1 VLACGRPR
9 SEGVRASRVFLKS
22 LTLRGFKSF
31 AEKTTLDFEPGVT
44 VIVGPNGS
52 GKSNVVD
59 AIAWVLGEQGPKSLR
74 GGKMEDV
81 IFAGT
86 GSRAALG
93 RAEVALSIDNSAGLL
108 PIDYSEV
115 TVTRLLYRSGES
127 EYALNGTPC
136 RLLDIQE
143 LLSDTGVG
151 RELHTVLGQN
161 RLEDVLQGRPED
173 RRAAIEE
180 AAGVYKHRRRKE
192 KALRKLAGLEQH
204 LVRLSDLVGELRRQL
219 KPLQQQAETAARAAE
234 VAAELREVRLTLRAR
249 ELAGVRERSASL
261 DAEEAA
267 FAARLAEL
275 EQRHDAEEATERRVQ
290 SELAELEP
298 QAGRAGEA
306 VHRLATVRER
316 LKGTVAL
323 AEARARHLAE
333 ALAEEPE
340 GRSVAD
346 LEREAA
352 EVADELAAVE
362 RELAATTAATAD
374 AAAGR
379 DRARDALA
387 AFDQAAAR
395 AERARAAVHQREVRL
410 ASEVAGLE
418 RTIEQMQAEAGRLRE
433 QAGGVERRRAETAAQ
448 LERLGADRAEIQ
460 GQQAAREAE
469 RRQAD
474 EQRAQRAAEA
484 RRLATEERRVEAE
497 RAAARARREAFEA
510 TARAAGGDALAFLEG
525 AGRDGV
531 LGPLAPALSVDPGY
545 EAAVAAA
552 LGPDADAIV
561 VAGPTVATTSARLL
575 HDAGSGRAIL
585 LHPSDA
591 NPDHA
596 PTDQDAANARSDAQV
611 APGVGPQAVPAGNA
625 LADAGGNAPA
635 DAGGDAPSDA
645 REDDPVA
652 PAEARGD
659 APAVPGVGP
668 RTGRVAEGREMGAA
682 LSTGGPVPTAP
693 VTTEVGPMAGNGV
706 PLLLERVATSGFAG
720 EVARGLLAG
729 VLVAEDLERAGE
741 LLERHPG
748 ARVVTLAG
756 ELVAAGRVEGGVVP
770 EASGL
775 AARRAAEQA
784 ATEEAAADATLE
796 RVGAELRAVQQDLEG
811 QERRAADTARALRD
825 AQAAVRRLDD
835 RATLAGK
842 ELRGL
847 EGEAADAAERLHELD
862 AGRERAAA
870 RLATAQAE
878 LAAIKG
884 PTPRPAA
891 DPTAAEDGPAGGLDP
906 SAFKGYGPA
915 GQGVLPG
922 TGAERDAELLAGGR
936 GPLADALDRAEQAAT
951 AARVAGAAVGER
963 RRLLDRRLAELRA
976 QAAAEVEA
984 ADRRARAR
992 AARLDG
998 ARRAGLAATAGAS
1011 ALARLERSLA
1021 TAGAERDRLAEALQA
1036 ARAGLAAAAAGRRQ
1050 AAAALDEHHAV
1061 TRASDEARVE
1071 ARLRAEELGKRIVEE
1086 FAIDPDEAMAEYLPG
1101 EARLA
1106 ELPDT
1111 DPRRQPSNEL
1121 RRAAAALDRRLTLLG
1136 RVNPLALEE
1145 FRALEERYGFLSGQL
1160 QDLKESRR
1168 DLLKVVRAVD
1178 ERVREVFGTAFE
1190 DVAREFQRTFGL
1202 LFPGGEGRLVL
1213 TEPDDLL
1220 ESGIEVEARPPGKR
1234 VRRLSLLSGGERSL
1248 VALAFYFAIFRAR
1261 PSPFYVLDEVEAAL
1275 DDVNLHRFL
1284 DLLDDA
1290 REHAQLLVV
1299 SHQRRTMEAA
1309 DALYGVSM
1317 QTEGVSKVVSRR
1329 LRSGTLDQDAAVA
1342 ATR

>member
-1 VLACGRPR
+1 
-9 SEGVRASRVFLKS
+9 VRASRVFLKS

-31 AEKTTLDFEPGVT
+31 AEKTTLDFEPGIT

-74 GGKMEDV
+74 GGKMQDV

-86 GSRAALG
+86 GSRGALG
-93 RAEVALSIDNSAGLL
+93 RAEVALTIDNSAGLL
-108 PIDYSEV
+108 PIEFTEV

-127 EYALNGTPC
+127 EYAINGTPC

-192 KALRKLAGLEQH
+192 KALRKLAGMEQH

-249 ELAGVRERSASL
+249 ELAGLRERSASL

-267 FAARLAEL
+267 FATRLAEL
-275 EQRHDAEEATERRVQ
+275 EQRHDAEEARERALQ
-290 SELAELEP
+290 AELAELEP
-298 QAGRAGEA
+298 QAARATDA

-316 LKGTVAL
+316 LRGTVAL

-333 ALAEEPE
+333 SLAEETD

-352 EVADELAAVE
+352 EVAEELARVE
-362 RELAATTAATAD
+362 ADLAATTATAD
-374 AAAGR
+374 EAAAHR
-379 DRARDALA
+379 NRARAALA
-387 AFDQAAAR
+387 AYDQAAAR
-395 AERARAAVHQREVRL
+395 AERDRAAAHKREVRL

-418 RTIEQMQAEAGRLRE
+418 RTIEQMEAEAGRLRGQTAALE
-433 QAGGVERRRAETAAQ
+433 ARRTETATQVDRFKA
-448 LERLGADRAEIQ
+448 ERADLAA
-460 GQQAAREAE
+460 QQAARD
-469 RRQAD
+469 AD
-474 EQRAQRAAEA
+474 RRAADQYRDQLAAAA
-484 RRLATEERRVEAE
+484 RRLAATERQVEAQ

-531 LGPLAPALSVDPGY
+531 LGPLAPALSVAPGY

-552 LGPDADAIV
+552 LGPDADALV
-561 VAGPTVATTSARLL
+561 VAGPTVATSGARLL
-575 HDAGSGRAIL
+575 RDASSGRAIL
-585 LHPSDA
+585 LHP
-591 NPDHA
+591 
-596 PTDQDAANARSDAQV
+596 
-611 APGVGPQAVPAGNA
+611 
-625 LADAGGNAPA
+625 
-635 DAGGDAPSDA
+635 
-645 REDDPVA
+645 
-652 PAEARGD
+652 
-659 APAVPGVGP
+659 
-668 RTGRVAEGREMGAA
+668 TGRVAADREGGRR
-682 LSTGGPVPTAP
+682 LSTGVP
-693 VTTEVGPMAGNGV
+693 AGDPERNGDPWNKGDPGSNGG
-706 PLLLERVATSGFAG
+706 PLLLDQVSTTGFAG
-720 EVARGLLAG
+720 EVARGLLDG
-729 VLVAEDLERAGE
+729 VLVADDLDRARE
-741 LLERHPG
+741 LLERHP
-748 ARVVTLAG
+748 ARRVVTLAG

-775 AARRAAEQA
+775 AARRAADEA
-784 ATEEAAADATLE
+784 AEAEAAAVAELE
-796 RVGAELRAVQQDLEG
+796 RVGAELRTAQQELEAA
-811 QERRAADTARALRD
+811 ETRAADANRALRD

-835 RATLAGK
+835 RATLVGK
-842 ELRGL
+842 ELRDL
-847 EGEAADAAERLHELD
+847 DREAAAAAERLHELD
-862 AGRERAAA
+862 AGRERTAA
-870 RLATAQAE
+870 RLVAARTDLAT
-878 LAAIKG
+878 G
-884 PTPRPAA
+884 PQ
-891 DPTAAEDGPAGGLDP
+891 
-906 SAFKGYGPA
+906 
-915 GQGVLPG
+915 QGVLAG

-936 GPLADALDRAEQAAT
+936 DPLADALDQAEQAAT

-963 RRLLDRRLAELRA
+963 QRLLDERLTELRT

-984 ADRRARAR
+984 SERRARAR

-998 ARRAGLAATAGAS
+998 ARRAGLAATAGAT
-1011 ALARLERSLA
+1011 ALGRLERSLA
-1021 TAGAERDRLAEALQA
+1021 AAAAERDRLAATLQA
-1036 ARAGLAAAAAGRRQ
+1036 GREGLAAAAASRRE

-1106 ELPDT
+1106 GLAET
-1111 DPRRQPSNEL
+1111 DPRRQPSTEL
-1121 RRAAAALDRRLTLLG
+1121 RRVATALDRRLTLLG

-1145 FRALEERYGFLSGQL
+1145 FKALEERYSFLSGQL

-1178 ERVREVFGTAFE
+1178 ERVREVFGQAFE

-1202 LFPGGEGRLVL
+1202 LFPGGDGRLVL
-1213 TEPDDLL
+1213 TEPDDILT
-1220 ESGIEVEARPPGKR
+1220 SGVEVEARPPGKK

-1317 QTEGVSKVVSRR
+1317 QAEGVSKVVSRR
-1329 LRSGTLDQDAAVA
+1329 LRSGTLDGNVAAA

>member
-1 VLACGRPR
+1 M
-9 SEGVRASRVFLKS
+9 RASRVFLKS

-31 AEKTTLDFEPGVT
+31 AEKTTLDFEPGIT

-86 GSRAALG
+86 GSRGALG
-93 RAEVALSIDNSAGLL
+93 RAEAALTIDNSSGLL
-108 PIDYSEV
+108 PIEYSEV

-127 EYALNGTPC
+127 EYALNGTAC

-192 KALRKLAGLEQH
+192 KALRKLAGMEQH

-219 KPLQQQAETAARAAE
+219 KPLQQQAETAAKAAE

-267 FAARLAEL
+267 FATRLAEL
-275 EQRHDAEEATERRVQ
+275 EQRHDAQEGEEGRVQ
-290 SELAELEP
+290 AELAELEP
-298 QAGRAGEA
+298 LAGRAGEA

-333 ALAEEPE
+333 ALAEEGD

-352 EVADELAAVE
+352 EVAEELAGVEGELAA
-362 RELAATTAATAD
+362 ASAAATA

-379 DRARDALA
+379 DQARAALA

-395 AERARAAVHQREVRL
+395 AERDRATAHRREVRL

-418 RTIEQMQAEAGRLRE
+418 RTIEQMEAEAGRLRE
-433 QAGGVERRRAETAAQ
+433 QAAIVGQRRTETAGQ
-448 LERLGADRAEIQ
+448 LEQLRTERADL
-460 GQQAAREAE
+460 E
-469 RRQAD
+469 RRQVARGFD
-474 EQRAQRAAEA
+474 RQMTEEQRARRAGEA
-484 RRLATEERRVEAE
+484 RRLAAEERRVEAE
-497 RAAARARREAFEA
+497 RAAAGARREAFEA
-510 TARAAGGDALAFLEG
+510 TARAAGGDAMAFLEG

-531 LGPLAPALSVDPGY
+531 LGPLAPALSVEPGY

-561 VAGPTVATTSARLL
+561 VAGPAVAAGGARLL
-575 HDAGSGRAIL
+575 REAGSGRAIL
-585 LHPSDA
+585 LYPESSQHRQATNGDHPA
-591 NPDHA
+591 
-596 PTDQDAANARSDAQV
+596 
-611 APGVGPQAVPAGNA
+611 
-625 LADAGGNAPA
+625 
-635 DAGGDAPSDA
+635 
-645 REDDPVA
+645 
-652 PAEARGD
+652 
-659 APAVPGVGP
+659 
-668 RTGRVAEGREMGAA
+668 
-682 LSTGGPVPTAP
+682 
-693 VTTEVGPMAGNGV
+693 
-706 PLLLERVATSGFAG
+706 LLLDRVLTTGFAG
-720 EVARGLLAG
+720 EVAGALLAG
-729 VLVAEDLERAGE
+729 VLLAADLDEARALLEHHPDRRVVTRAGE
-741 LLERHPG
+741 LL
-748 ARVVTLAG
+748 AG
-756 ELVAAGRVEGGVVP
+756 GRVEGGVVP

-775 AARRAAEQA
+775 AARRAADEA
-784 ATEEAAADATLE
+784 AEAEAAAASALE
-796 RVGAELRAVQQDLEG
+796 RLGAELRATQHDLDVHE
-811 QERRAADTARALRD
+811 QRAADAARALRD

-835 RATLAGK
+835 RSTLVGK
-842 ELRGL
+842 ELRAL
-847 EGEAADAAERLHELD
+847 EQEAAAAAERLHELV

-870 RLATAQAE
+870 RLTDAEAE
-878 LAAIKG
+878 LAAV
-884 PTPRPAA
+884 PAFQQG
-891 DPTAAEDGPAGGLDP
+891 DGPAGRG
-906 SAFKGYGPA
+906 GGTGPA
-915 GQGVLPG
+915 APVPAFQQGVLEG
-922 TGAERDAELLAGGR
+922 TGAERDAELLRTGR
-936 GPLADALDRAEQAAT
+936 PPLADALDQAEQAAS
-951 AARVAGAAVGER
+951 AARAAGAAVGER
-963 RRLLDRRLAELRA
+963 HRLLDRRLTGLRA
-976 QAAAEVEA
+976 KAATEVEA
-984 ADRRARAR
+984 GRRRARAR

-1011 ALARLERSLA
+1011 ALARLERSLVAA
-1021 TAGAERDRLAEALQA
+1021 TAERDRLTVALVA
-1036 ARAGLAAAAAGRRQ
+1036 ARAGLTAAAASRRE

-1061 TRASDEARVE
+1061 TRASDTARVE

-1086 FAIDPDEAMAEYLPG
+1086 FAIDPDEALVEYLPG
-1101 EARLA
+1101 QARLA
-1106 ELPDT
+1106 ELPEA
-1111 DPRRQPSNEL
+1111 DPRRQPSDEL
-1121 RRAAAALDRRLTLLG
+1121 RRVATALDRRLALLG

-1145 FRALEERYGFLSGQL
+1145 FKALEERYAFLSGQL

-1178 ERVREVFGTAFE
+1178 QRVREVFGQAFE
-1190 DVAREFQRTFGL
+1190 DVAGEFQRTFGL

-1220 ESGIEVEARPPGKR
+1220 ASGVEVEARPPGKK

-1275 DDVNLHRFL
+1275 DDVNLQRFL

-1317 QTEGVSKVVSRR
+1317 QAEGVSKVVSRR
-1329 LRSGTLDQDAAVA
+1329 LRSGTLDGNAVA

>member
-1 VLACGRPR
+1 M
-9 SEGVRASRVFLKS
+9 RASRVFLKS

-31 AEKTTLDFEPGVT
+31 AEKTTLDFEPGIT

-59 AIAWVLGEQGPKSLR
+59 AVAWVLGEQGPKSLR

-86 GSRAALG
+86 GSRGALG
-93 RAEVALSIDNSAGLL
+93 RAEVALTIDNSAGLL
-108 PIDYSEV
+108 PIEYTEV

-127 EYALNGTPC
+127 EYAINGTTC

-161 RLEDVLQGRPED
+161 RLEDVLSGRPED
-173 RRAAIEE
+173 RRAAVEE

-192 KALRKLAGLEQH
+192 KALRKLAGMEQH

-275 EQRHDAEEATERRVQ
+275 EQRHDAEEQTERRFQ
-290 SELAELEP
+290 AELAELEP
-298 QAGRAGEA
+298 QAGRATEA
-306 VHRLATVRER
+306 VHRLDRVRER
-316 LKGTVAL
+316 LRGTVAL

-333 ALAEEPE
+333 ALGEEPD

-346 LEREAA
+346 LEREAG
-352 EVADELAAVE
+352 EVAAELGRVE
-362 RELAATTAATAD
+362 AELAATTATATG
-374 AAAGR
+374 AAAAR
-379 DRARDALA
+379 DRARAALA

-395 AERARAAVHQREVRL
+395 AERDRAAAHKREVRL

-418 RTIEQMQAEAGRLRE
+418 RTIEQMEAESGRLRD
-433 QAGGVERRRAETAAQ
+433 QAGAIERRRGETAA
-448 LERLGADRAEIQ
+448 RLDQFRAERAELE
-460 GQQAAREAE
+460 GQQAARDAD
-469 RRQAD
+469 RRSAD
-474 EQRAQRAAEA
+474 GQRDQRAAAA
-484 RRLATEERRVEAE
+484 RRLVASERRVEAE

-531 LGPLAPALSVDPGY
+531 LGPLAPALSVTAGY

-561 VAGPTVATTSARLL
+561 VAGPAVATGGARLL
-575 HDAGSGRAIL
+575 RDASSGRAIL
-585 LHPSDA
+585 LHPPGD
-591 NPDHA
+591 P
-596 PTDQDAANARSDAQV
+596 RSD
-611 APGVGPQAVPAGNA
+611 P
-625 LADAGGNAPA
+625 
-635 DAGGDAPSDA
+635 
-645 REDDPVA
+645 
-652 PAEARGD
+652 RGD
-659 APAVPGVGP
+659 PG
-668 RTGRVAEGREMGAA
+668 
-682 LSTGGPVPTAP
+682 SNGG
-693 VTTEVGPMAGNGV
+693 
-706 PLLLERVATSGFAG
+706 PLLLDRVATAGFAG
-720 EVARGLLAG
+720 EVARALLDG
-729 VLVAEDLERAGE
+729 VLVADDLDQARE
-741 LLERHPG
+741 LLDRHPER
-748 ARVVTLAG
+748 RVVTLAG
-756 ELVAAGRVEGGVVP
+756 ELLAAGRVEGGVVP

-775 AARRAAEQA
+775 AARRAADEA
-784 ATEEAAADATLE
+784 AEAEAAAGATLE
-796 RVGAELRAVQQDLEG
+796 RLGAELRAAQHDLEDH
-811 QERRAADTARALRD
+811 ERRAGDATRALRD

-847 EGEAADAAERLHELD
+847 EQEVATAAERLHELD
-862 AGRERAAA
+862 SGRERAAA
-870 RLATAQAE
+870 RLTTAQAE
-878 LAAIKG
+878 LAASKDDAG
-884 PTPRPAA
+884 QRPAA
-891 DPTAAEDGPAGGLDP
+891 GPPITGDHPGGPPDPPAGPGVP
-906 SAFKGYGPA
+906 R
-915 GQGVLPG
+915 QGVLAG

-936 GPLADALDRAEQAAT
+936 PPLADALDQAEQAAT
-951 AARVAGAAVGER
+951 SARVAGAAVGER
-963 RRLLDRRLAELRA
+963 RRLLDQRLSELRA

-984 ADRRARAR
+984 SQRRARAR

-1021 TAGAERDRLAEALQA
+1021 AATTERDRLVATLQEA
-1036 ARAGLAAAAAGRRQ
+1036 REGLAAAAASRRQ
-1050 AAAALDEHHAV
+1050 ASAALDEQHAV

-1106 ELPDT
+1106 ELPET
-1111 DPRRQPSNEL
+1111 DPRRQPSTEL
-1121 RRAAAALDRRLTLLG
+1121 RRVGTALDRRLTLLG

-1145 FRALEERYGFLSGQL
+1145 FKALEERYSFLSGQL

-1178 ERVREVFGTAFE
+1178 ERVREVFGQAFE

-1202 LFPGGEGRLVL
+1202 LFPGGDGRLVL

-1220 ESGIEVEARPPGKR
+1220 ASGVEIEARPPGKK

-1290 REHAQLLVV
+1290 REHAQLVVV

-1317 QTEGVSKVVSRR
+1317 QAEGVSKVVSRR
-1329 LRSGTLDQDAAVA
+1329 LRSGKLDENATAVA
-1342 ATR
+1342 SR

>member
-1 VLACGRPR
+1 M
-9 SEGVRASRVFLKS
+9 FLKS

-31 AEKTTLDFEPGVT
+31 AEKTTLDFEPGIT

-74 GGKMEDV
+74 GGKMQDV

-86 GSRAALG
+86 GSRGALG
-93 RAEVALSIDNSAGLL
+93 RAEVALTIDNSAGLL
-108 PIDYSEV
+108 PIEYTEV

-127 EYALNGTPC
+127 EYAINGTPC

-192 KALRKLAGLEQH
+192 KALRKLAGMEQH

-249 ELAGVRERSASL
+249 ELATLRQRSASL

-267 FAARLAEL
+267 FATRLAEL
-275 EQRHDAEEATERRVQ
+275 EQRHDAEEARERALQ
-290 SELAELEP
+290 AELAELEP
-298 QAGRAGEA
+298 LAGRAGEA
-306 VHRLATVRER
+306 VYRLATVRER
-316 LKGTVAL
+316 LRGTVAL

-333 ALAEEPE
+333 ALAEESD

-352 EVADELAAVE
+352 EVAEELGRVE
-362 RELAATTAATAD
+362 DELAATTVTAD
-374 AAAGR
+374 EAAAHR
-379 DRARDALA
+379 NRARAALA
-387 AFDQAAAR
+387 AFDQATAR
-395 AERARAAVHQREVRL
+395 ADRDRAAAHKREVRL
-410 ASEVAGLE
+410 ASEVTGLE
-418 RTIEQMQAEAGRLRE
+418 RTIEQMEAETGRLRD
-433 QAGGVERRRAETAAQ
+433 QAAALETRRRGQRTQVDQFQAE
-448 LERLGADRAEIQ
+448 RAELAAR
-460 GQQAAREAE
+460 QAARDTDRRAADQQRDQLATAARHLVATE
-469 RRQAD
+469 RRA
-474 EQRAQRAAEA
+474 
-484 RRLATEERRVEAE
+484 EAE

-510 TARAAGGDALAFLEG
+510 TARAAGGDALAFLDG

-531 LGPLAPALSVDPGY
+531 LGPLAPALSVAPGY

-575 HDAGSGRAIL
+575 RDAGSGRAIL
-585 LHPSDA
+585 LHPQGPDPRWDA
-591 NPDHA
+591 PPAPDTA
-596 PTDQDAANARSDAQV
+596 VRPEARSGL
-611 APGVGPQAVPAGNA
+611 PPVPAA
-625 LADAGGNAPA
+625 
-635 DAGGDAPSDA
+635 
-645 REDDPVA
+645 
-652 PAEARGD
+652 
-659 APAVPGVGP
+659 GP
-668 RTGRVAEGREMGAA
+668 RTGRVTEPGTGEAA
-682 LSTGGPVPTAP
+682 VSTG
-693 VTTEVGPMAGNGV
+693 ERE
-706 PLLLERVATSGFAG
+706 PLLLDRVATNGFAG
-720 EVARGLLAG
+720 DVAKALLAG
-729 VLVAEDLERAGE
+729 VLVADDLDQARE
-741 LLERHPG
+741 LLERHPDR
-748 ARVVTLAG
+748 RVVTLAG
-756 ELVAAGRVEGGVVP
+756 ELLAAGRVEGGVVP

-775 AARRAAEQA
+775 AARRAADEA
-784 ATEEAAADATLE
+784 AEAEAAAVATLE
-796 RVGAELRAVQQDLEG
+796 RVGAELRDAQRELEAAEG
-811 QERRAADTARALRD
+811 RAAEANRALRD

-835 RATLAGK
+835 RATMVGK
-842 ELRGL
+842 ELRAL
-847 EGEAADAAERLHELD
+847 DQEAATAAERLHELD
-862 AGRERAAA
+862 TGRERTVA
-870 RLATAQAE
+870 RLATARTD
-878 LAAIKG
+878 LA
-884 PTPRPAA
+884 
-891 DPTAAEDGPAGGLDP
+891 TAPQ
-906 SAFKGYGPA
+906 
-915 GQGVLPG
+915 QGVLAG

-936 GPLADALDRAEQAAT
+936 EPLADALDRAEQAAT

-963 RRLLDRRLAELRA
+963 RRLLDERLTELRT
-976 QAAAEVEA
+976 QAAAEAEA
-984 ADRRARAR
+984 SERRTRAR

-1021 TAGAERDRLAEALQA
+1021 AATAERDRLAATLQA
-1036 ARAGLAAAAAGRRQ
+1036 GRDGLAGAAASRRE
-1050 AAAALDEHHAV
+1050 AAAALDQHHAV

-1106 ELPDT
+1106 GLAET
-1111 DPRRQPSNEL
+1111 DPRRQPSTEL
-1121 RRAAAALDRRLTLLG
+1121 RRVATALDRRLTLLG

-1145 FRALEERYGFLSGQL
+1145 FKALEERYSFLSGQL

-1178 ERVREVFGTAFE
+1178 ERVREVFGQAFE

-1202 LFPGGEGRLVL
+1202 LFPGGDGRLVL
-1213 TEPDDLL
+1213 TEPDDILT
-1220 ESGIEVEARPPGKR
+1220 SGVEIEARPPGKK

-1317 QTEGVSKVVSRR
+1317 QAEGVSKVVSRR
-1329 LRSGTLDQDAAVA
+1329 LRSGTVDENVNVVAA

>member
-1 VLACGRPR
+1 MPVLASPR
-9 SEGVRASRVFLKS
+9 LMFLKS

-31 AEKTTLDFEPGVT
+31 AEKTTLDFEPGIT

-74 GGKMEDV
+74 GGKMQDV

-86 GSRAALG
+86 GSRGALG
-93 RAEVALSIDNSAGLL
+93 RAEVALTIDNSAGLL
-108 PIDYSEV
+108 PIEYTEV

-127 EYALNGTPC
+127 EYAINGTPC

-192 KALRKLAGLEQH
+192 KALRKLAGMEQH

-249 ELAGVRERSASL
+249 ELATLRERSASL

-275 EQRHDAEEATERRVQ
+275 EQRHDAEEARERDLQ
-290 SELAELEP
+290 AELAELEP
-298 QAGRAGEA
+298 LAGQAGEA
-306 VHRLATVRER
+306 VYRLATVRER
-316 LKGTVAL
+316 LRGTVAL
-323 AEARARHLAE
+323 ADARARHLAE
-333 ALAEEPE
+333 ALAEETD

-352 EVADELAAVE
+352 EVAEELARVE
-362 RELAATTAATAD
+362 AELAATTSTAD
-374 AAAGR
+374 QAAASR
-379 DRARDALA
+379 NQARAALA

-395 AERARAAVHQREVRL
+395 ADRDRAAAHRREVRL
-410 ASEVAGLE
+410 SSEVAGLE
-418 RTIEQMQAEAGRLRE
+418 RTIEQMEAEAGRLRGQTAALE
-433 QAGGVERRRAETAAQ
+433 ARRAGTAAQ
-448 LERLGADRAEIQ
+448 VDRFRAERAELA
-460 GQQAAREAE
+460 GQQAARDAD
-469 RRQAD
+469 RRTAD
-474 EQRAQRAAEA
+474 QQRDQ
-484 RRLATEERRVEAE
+484 LATAARHLVASERRVEAE

-531 LGPLAPALSVDPGY
+531 LGPLAPALSVTPGY

-561 VAGPTVATTSARLL
+561 VAGPTVATAGARLL
-575 HDAGSGRAIL
+575 RDASSGRAIL
-585 LHPSDA
+585 LHPSD
-591 NPDHA
+591 P
-596 PTDQDAANARSDAQV
+596 
-611 APGVGPQAVPAGNA
+611 
-625 LADAGGNAPA
+625 
-635 DAGGDAPSDA
+635 PSS
-645 REDDPVA
+645 
-652 PAEARGD
+652 
-659 APAVPGVGP
+659 P
-668 RTGRVAEGREMGAA
+668 RTG
-682 LSTGGPVPTAP
+682 VPT
-693 VTTEVGPMAGNGV
+693 GPPGSNGI
-706 PLLLERVATSGFAG
+706 PLLLDRVGMAGFAG
-720 EVARGLLAG
+720 EVARGLLDG
-729 VLVAEDLERAGE
+729 VLLADDLEQARE

-748 ARVVTLAG
+748 RRVVTLAG
-756 ELVAAGRVEGGVVP
+756 ELLAAGRVEGGVVP

-775 AARRAAEQA
+775 AARRAADEA
-784 ATEEAAADATLE
+784 AEAEAAAAAELE
-796 RVGAELRAVQQDLEG
+796 RQGAELRAAQRELEAA
-811 QERRAADTARALRD
+811 EARAADAGRALRD

-835 RATLAGK
+835 RATLVGK
-842 ELRGL
+842 ELRDL
-847 EGEAADAAERLHELD
+847 DREAAAAAERLHELD
-862 AGRERAAA
+862 TGRERTAV
-870 RLATAQAE
+870 RLATARTD
-878 LAAIKG
+878 LA
-884 PTPRPAA
+884 
-891 DPTAAEDGPAGGLDP
+891 TAPQ
-906 SAFKGYGPA
+906 
-915 GQGVLPG
+915 QGVLAG

-936 GPLADALDRAEQAAT
+936 EPLAAALDQAEQAAT
-951 AARVAGAAVGER
+951 AAQVAGATVGER
-963 RRLLDRRLAELRA
+963 RRLLDDRLTELRT

-984 ADRRARAR
+984 SERRVRAR

-998 ARRAGLAATAGAS
+998 ARRAGLAATAGAT

-1021 TAGAERDRLAEALQA
+1021 TATAERDRLAATLQA
-1036 ARAGLAAAAAGRRQ
+1036 GRDGLAGAAATRRE

-1106 ELPDT
+1106 GLAET
-1111 DPRRQPSNEL
+1111 DPRRQPSTEL
-1121 RRAAAALDRRLTLLG
+1121 RRVATALDRRLTLLG

-1145 FRALEERYGFLSGQL
+1145 FKALEERYSFLSGQL

-1178 ERVREVFGTAFE
+1178 ERVREVFGQAYE

-1202 LFPGGEGRLVL
+1202 LFPGGDGRLVL
-1213 TEPDDLL
+1213 TEPDDILA
-1220 ESGIEVEARPPGKR
+1220 SGVEVEARPPGKK

-1317 QTEGVSKVVSRR
+1317 QAQGVSKVVSRR
-1329 LRSGTLDQDAAVA
+1329 LRSGTVDENVDVVAA

>member
-1 VLACGRPR
+1 MPVLASPR
-9 SEGVRASRVFLKS
+9 LMFLKS

-31 AEKTTLDFEPGVT
+31 AEKTTLDFEPGIT

-74 GGKMEDV
+74 GGKMQDV

-86 GSRAALG
+86 GSRGALG
-93 RAEVALSIDNSAGLL
+93 RAEVALTIDNSAGLL
-108 PIDYSEV
+108 PIEYTEV

-127 EYALNGTPC
+127 EYAINGTPC

-180 AAGVYKHRRRKE
+180 AAGVYKHRRRKD
-192 KALRKLAGLEQH
+192 KAPRKLSGMEQH

-249 ELAGVRERSASL
+249 ELATLRERSASL

-275 EQRHDAEEATERRVQ
+275 EQRHDAEEARERDLQ
-290 SELAELEP
+290 AELAELEP
-298 QAGRAGEA
+298 LAGQAGEA
-306 VHRLATVRER
+306 VYRLATVRER
-316 LKGTVAL
+316 LRGTVAL
-323 AEARARHLAE
+323 ADARARHLAE
-333 ALAEEPE
+333 ALAEETD

-352 EVADELAAVE
+352 EVAEELARVE
-362 RELAATTAATAD
+362 AELAATTSTAD
-374 AAAGR
+374 EAAASR
-379 DRARDALA
+379 NRARAALA
-387 AFDQAAAR
+387 GFDQAAAR
-395 AERARAAVHQREVRL
+395 ADRDRAAAHRREVRL
-410 ASEVAGLE
+410 SSEVAGLE
-418 RTIEQMQAEAGRLRE
+418 RTIEQMEAEAGRLRGQTAALE
-433 QAGGVERRRAETAAQ
+433 ARRAETAAQ
-448 LERLGADRAEIQ
+448 VDRFRAERAELA
-460 GQQAAREAE
+460 GQQAARDAD
-469 RRQAD
+469 RRTAD
-474 EQRAQRAAEA
+474 QQRDQ
-484 RRLATEERRVEAE
+484 LATAARGLVASERRVEAE
-497 RAAARARREAFEA
+497 RAAARARREAFEQSYI
-510 TARAAGGDALAFLEG
+510 AAGGDALAFLEG

-531 LGPLAPALSVDPGY
+531 LGPLAPALSVTPGY

-561 VAGPTVATTSARLL
+561 VAGPTVATAGARLL
-575 HDAGSGRAIL
+575 RDASSGRAIL
-585 LHPSDA
+585 LHPSD
-591 NPDHA
+591 P
-596 PTDQDAANARSDAQV
+596 
-611 APGVGPQAVPAGNA
+611 
-625 LADAGGNAPA
+625 
-635 DAGGDAPSDA
+635 PSS
-645 REDDPVA
+645 
-652 PAEARGD
+652 
-659 APAVPGVGP
+659 P
-668 RTGRVAEGREMGAA
+668 RTG
-682 LSTGGPVPTAP
+682 VPT
-693 VTTEVGPMAGNGV
+693 GPPGSNGI
-706 PLLLERVATSGFAG
+706 PLLLDRVGMAGFAG
-720 EVARGLLAG
+720 EVARGLLNG
-729 VLVAEDLERAGE
+729 VLLADDLEQARE

-748 ARVVTLAG
+748 RRVVTLAG
-756 ELVAAGRVEGGVVP
+756 ELLAAGRVEGGVVP

-775 AARRAAEQA
+775 AARRAADEA
-784 ATEEAAADATLE
+784 AEAEAAAAAELE
-796 RVGAELRAVQQDLEG
+796 RQGAELRAAQRELEAA
-811 QERRAADTARALRD
+811 EARAADAGRALRD

-835 RATLAGK
+835 RATLVGK
-842 ELRGL
+842 ELRDL
-847 EGEAADAAERLHELD
+847 DREAAAAAERLHELD
-862 AGRERAAA
+862 TGRERTAV
-870 RLATAQAE
+870 RLATARTD
-878 LAAIKG
+878 LA
-884 PTPRPAA
+884 
-891 DPTAAEDGPAGGLDP
+891 TAPQ
-906 SAFKGYGPA
+906 
-915 GQGVLPG
+915 QGVLAG

-936 GPLADALDRAEQAAT
+936 EPLAAALDQAEQAAT
-951 AARVAGAAVGER
+951 AAQVAGATVGER
-963 RRLLDRRLAELRA
+963 RRLLDDRLTELRT

-984 ADRRARAR
+984 SERRTRAR

-998 ARRAGLAATAGAS
+998 ARRAGLAATAGAT

-1021 TAGAERDRLAEALQA
+1021 TATAERDRLAATL
-1036 ARAGLAAAAAGRRQ
+1036 RAGRDGLAGAAATRRE

-1106 ELPDT
+1106 GLAET
-1111 DPRRQPSNEL
+1111 DPRRQPSTEL
-1121 RRAAAALDRRLTLLG
+1121 RRVATALDRRLTLLG

-1145 FRALEERYGFLSGQL
+1145 FKALEERYSFLSGQL

-1178 ERVREVFGTAFE
+1178 ERVREVFGQAFE

-1202 LFPGGEGRLVL
+1202 LFPGGDGRLVL
-1213 TEPDDLL
+1213 TEPDDILA
-1220 ESGIEVEARPPGKR
+1220 SGVEVEARPPGKK

-1317 QTEGVSKVVSRR
+1317 QAQGVSKVVSRR
-1329 LRSGTLDQDAAVA
+1329 LRSGTVDENVDVVAA

>member
-1 VLACGRPR
+1 M
-9 SEGVRASRVFLKS
+9 FLKS

-31 AEKTTLDFEPGVT
+31 AEKTTLDFEPGIT

-59 AIAWVLGEQGPKSLR
+59 AVAWVLGEQGPKSLR

-86 GSRAALG
+86 GSRGALG
-93 RAEVALSIDNSAGLL
+93 RAEVALTIDNAAGLL
-108 PIDYSEV
+108 PIEYSEV

-127 EYALNGTPC
+127 EYAINGTTC

-192 KALRKLAGLEQH
+192 KALRKLAGMEQH

-219 KPLQQQAETAARAAE
+219 KPLQQQAETAAKAAE

-275 EQRHDAEEATERRVQ
+275 EQRHDAEEGRERSRQ
-290 SELAELEP
+290 AELAELEP

-306 VHRLATVRER
+306 VHGLVTVRER
-316 LKGTVAL
+316 LRGTVAL

-333 ALAEEPE
+333 ALAEAPD

-352 EVADELAAVE
+352 EVAEELARVE
-362 RELAATTAATAD
+362 AELADTTATAS
-374 AAAGR
+374 AAAAER
-379 DRARDALA
+379 DRARAALG

-395 AERARAAVHQREVRL
+395 AERDRAAAHKREVRL

-418 RTIEQMQAEAGRLRE
+418 RTIEQMEAEAGRLGE
-433 QAGGVERRRAETAAQ
+433 QVAAVEGRRAETAAQ
-448 LERLGADRAEIQ
+448 LDRLRAERVALES
-460 GQQAAREAE
+460 QQAARDAARRAAEE
-469 RRQAD
+469 RRD
-474 EQRAQRAAEA
+474 QRAATA
-484 RRLATEERRVEAE
+484 RRLVAEERRVEAE
-497 RAAARARREAFEA
+497 RAAARARREAFEQSH
-510 TARAAGGDALAFLEG
+510 RAAGGDALAFLEG

-531 LGPLAPALSVDPGY
+531 LGPLTPALSVDPGY

-561 VAGPTVATTSARLL
+561 VADPAVATGGARLL
-575 HDAGSGRAIL
+575 RDAGSGRAIL
-585 LHPSDA
+585 LHPPLD
-591 NPDHA
+591 PRVDQ
-596 PTDQDAANARSDAQV
+596 PT
-611 APGVGPQAVPAGNA
+611 G
-625 LADAGGNAPA
+625 LH
-635 DAGGDAPSDA
+635 
-645 REDDPVA
+645 
-652 PAEARGD
+652 
-659 APAVPGVGP
+659 VGP
-668 RTGRVAEGREMGAA
+668 RTGRVADGRERGSPF
-682 LSTGGPVPTAP
+682 STGGVPGT
-693 VTTEVGPMAGNGV
+693 NGA
-706 PLLLERVATSGFAG
+706 PLLLDRVATNGFAG
-720 EVARGLLAG
+720 DVARALLAG
-729 VLVAEDLERAGE
+729 VLVAEDLDQARE
-741 LLERHPG
+741 LLDRYPDG
-748 ARVVTLAG
+748 RVVTLAG
-756 ELVAAGRVEGGVVP
+756 ELLATGRVEGGVVP

-775 AARRAAEQA
+775 AARRAADEAAQAEAAAA
-784 ATEEAAADATLE
+784 ATLERLGGDLRAAQHELEAAEQEAADAT
-796 RVGAELRAVQQDLEG
+796 
-811 QERRAADTARALRD
+811 RALRD

-835 RATLAGK
+835 QATLAGK

-847 EGEAADAAERLHELD
+847 DQEAAAVAERLHELD
-862 AGRERAAA
+862 TGRERAAA
-870 RLATAQAE
+870 RLA
-878 LAAIKG
+878 AAATDLEATKAG
-884 PTPRPAA
+884 PQPTPAPR
-891 DPTAAEDGPAGGLDP
+891 
-906 SAFKGYGPA
+906 
-915 GQGVLPG
+915 QGVLAG
-922 TGAERDAELLAGGR
+922 TGAERDAELLQAGR
-936 GPLADALDRAEQAAT
+936 PPLAAALDQAEQAAT
-951 AARVAGAAVGER
+951 TARVAGAAVGER

-984 ADRRARAR
+984 SERRARAR

-1021 TAGAERDRLAEALQA
+1021 AAGAERDRLAVALQA
-1036 ARAGLAAAAAGRRQ
+1036 AREGLATATAGRRQ
-1050 AAAALDEHHAV
+1050 AAAALDEHHTV

-1086 FAIDPDEAMAEYLPG
+1086 FAIDPDEALAEYLPG

-1106 ELPDT
+1106 ELAET
-1111 DPRRQPSNEL
+1111 DPRRQPSSEL
-1121 RRAAAALDRRLTLLG
+1121 RRVAAALDRRLTLLG

-1145 FRALEERYGFLSGQL
+1145 FKALEERYTFLSGQL

-1178 ERVREVFGTAFE
+1178 ERVREVFGQAFA
-1190 DVAREFQRTFGL
+1190 DVAAEFQRTFGL

-1220 ESGIEVEARPPGKR
+1220 ATGIEVEARPPGKR

-1317 QTEGVSKVVSRR
+1317 QADGVSKVVSRR
-1329 LRSGTLDQDAAVA
+1329 LRSGTLDQNAVA
-1342 ATR
+1342 AATR

>member
-1 VLACGRPR
+1 MPVLASPR
-9 SEGVRASRVFLKS
+9 LMFLKS

-31 AEKTTLDFEPGVT
+31 AEKTTLDFEPGIT

-74 GGKMEDV
+74 GGKMQDV

-86 GSRAALG
+86 GSRGALG
-93 RAEVALSIDNSAGLL
+93 RAEVALTIDNSAGLL
-108 PIDYSEV
+108 PIEYTEV

-127 EYALNGTPC
+127 EYAINGTPC

-192 KALRKLAGLEQH
+192 KALRKLAGMEQH

-249 ELAGVRERSASL
+249 ELATLRERSASL

-267 FAARLAEL
+267 FATRLAEL
-275 EQRHDAEEATERRVQ
+275 EQRHDAEEARERALQ
-290 SELAELEP
+290 AELAELEP
-298 QAGRAGEA
+298 LAARAGEA
-306 VHRLATVRER
+306 VYRLATVRER
-316 LKGTVAL
+316 LRGTVAL

-333 ALAEEPE
+333 ALAEESD

-352 EVADELAAVE
+352 EVAEELARVE
-362 RELAATTAATAD
+362 AELAATTATAD
-374 AAAGR
+374 EAAASR
-379 DRARDALA
+379 NRARAALA

-395 AERARAAVHQREVRL
+395 AERDRAAAHRREVRL

-418 RTIEQMQAEAGRLRE
+418 RTIEQMEAEAGRLRGQTAALE
-433 QAGGVERRRAETAAQ
+433 ARRARQRAQ
-448 LERLGADRAEIQ
+448 VDRFRAERAELT
-460 GQQAAREAE
+460 GQQAARDAD
-469 RRQAD
+469 RRTAD
-474 EQRAQRAAEA
+474 QQRDQLAAAA
-484 RRLATEERRVEAE
+484 RGLVASERRVEAE

-531 LGPLAPALSVDPGY
+531 LGPLAPALSVTPGY

-561 VAGPTVATTSARLL
+561 VAGPTVATAGARLL
-575 HDAGSGRAIL
+575 RDASSGRAIL
-585 LHPSDA
+585 LHP
-591 NPDHA
+591 PDQA
-596 PTDQDAANARSDAQV
+596 SGPPPSSGPDPRSD
-611 APGVGPQAVPAGNA
+611 
-625 LADAGGNAPA
+625 L
-635 DAGGDAPSDA
+635 
-645 REDDPVA
+645 RLDP
-652 PAEARGD
+652 D
-659 APAVPGVGP
+659 VGP
-668 RTGRVAEGREMGAA
+668 RTGRVAEDREG
-682 LSTGGPVPTAP
+682 LRGVSPGVPT
-693 VTTEVGPMAGNGV
+693 GPQGSNGA
-706 PLLLERVATSGFAG
+706 PLLLDRVGMAGFAG
-720 EVARGLLAG
+720 EVARGLLDG
-729 VLVAEDLERAGE
+729 VLLADDLDQARK
-741 LLERHPG
+741 LLERYPG
-748 ARVVTLAG
+748 RRVVTLAG
-756 ELVAAGRVEGGVVP
+756 ELLATGRVEGGVVP

-775 AARRAAEQA
+775 AARRAADEA
-784 ATEEAAADATLE
+784 AEAEAAAAAELE
-796 RVGAELRAVQQDLEG
+796 RLGAELRAAQRELEAA
-811 QERRAADTARALRD
+811 EARAADAGRALRD

-835 RATLAGK
+835 RATLVGK
-842 ELRGL
+842 ELRDL
-847 EGEAADAAERLHELD
+847 DREAAAAAERLHELD
-862 AGRERAAA
+862 TGRERTAV
-870 RLATAQAE
+870 RLATARTD
-878 LAAIKG
+878 LA
-884 PTPRPAA
+884 
-891 DPTAAEDGPAGGLDP
+891 TAPE
-906 SAFKGYGPA
+906 
-915 GQGVLPG
+915 QGVLAG

-936 GPLADALDRAEQAAT
+936 EPLAAALDQAEQAAT
-951 AARVAGAAVGER
+951 AAQVAGATVGER
-963 RRLLDRRLAELRA
+963 RRLLDDRLTELRT

-984 ADRRARAR
+984 SERRTRAR

-998 ARRAGLAATAGAS
+998 ARRAGLAATAGAT

-1021 TAGAERDRLAEALQA
+1021 TATAERDRLAATLQEG
-1036 ARAGLAAAAAGRRQ
+1036 RDGLAGAAATRRE

-1101 EARLA
+1101 ETRLA
-1106 ELPDT
+1106 GLAET
-1111 DPRRQPSNEL
+1111 DPRRQPSTEL
-1121 RRAAAALDRRLTLLG
+1121 RRVATALDRRLTLLG

-1145 FRALEERYGFLSGQL
+1145 FKALEERYSFLSGQL

-1178 ERVREVFGTAFE
+1178 ERVREVFGQAFE

-1202 LFPGGEGRLVL
+1202 LFPGGDGRLVL
-1213 TEPDDLL
+1213 TEPDDILA
-1220 ESGIEVEARPPGKR
+1220 SGVEVEARPPGKK

-1317 QTEGVSKVVSRR
+1317 QAQGVSKVVSRR
-1329 LRSGTLDQDAAVA
+1329 LRSGTVDENVDIVAA

>member
-1 VLACGRPR
+1 M
-9 SEGVRASRVFLKS
+9 FLKS

-31 AEKTTLDFEPGVT
+31 AEKTTLDFEPGIT

-86 GSRAALG
+86 GSRGALG
-93 RAEVALSIDNSAGLL
+93 RAEVALTIDNAAGLL
-108 PIDYSEV
+108 PIEYTEV

-127 EYALNGTPC
+127 EYAINGTPC

-192 KALRKLAGLEQH
+192 KALRKLAGMEQH

-275 EQRHDAEEATERRVQ
+275 EQRHDAEEGRERGLQ
-290 SELAELEP
+290 AELAALEP
-298 QAGRAGEA
+298 QAAEATDA

-323 AEARARHLAE
+323 AEATARHLAE
-333 ALAEEPE
+333 ALATEPD

-352 EVADELAAVE
+352 EVAEELAGVE
-362 RELAATTAATAD
+362 AELATTVAG
-374 AAAGR
+374 AAGTEAAR
-379 DRARDALA
+379 NRARAALA

-395 AERARAAVHQREVRL
+395 AERDRAAAHKREVRL

-418 RTIEQMQAEAGRLRE
+418 RTIEQMEAEAGRLRD
-433 QAGGVERRRAETAAQ
+433 QAVAVDRRRAGTAAQ
-448 LERLGADRAEIQ
+448 VDRFRAERAELER
-460 GQQAAREAE
+460 QQAARD
-469 RRQAD
+469 AD
-474 EQRAQRAAEA
+474 RRAADAHRDELAAAA
-484 RRLATEERRVEAE
+484 RALAASERRVEAE
-497 RAAARARREAFEA
+497 RAAARARREAFEQSH
-510 TARAAGGDALAFLEG
+510 RAAGGDALAFLEG

-531 LGPLAPALSVDPGY
+531 VGPLAPALSVDPGY

-561 VAGPTVATTSARLL
+561 VATPTVATTSARLL
-575 HDAGSGRAIL
+575 RDASSGRAIL
-585 LHPSDA
+585 LHPEG
-591 NPDHA
+591 PE
-596 PTDQDAANARSDAQV
+596 ARS
-611 APGVGPQAVPAGNA
+611 
-625 LADAGGNAPA
+625 
-635 DAGGDAPSDA
+635 
-645 REDDPVA
+645 
-652 PAEARGD
+652 D
-659 APAVPGVGP
+659 APAVPDVGP
-668 RTGRVAEGREMGAA
+668 RTGRVAEGRGEGTG
-682 LSTGGPVPTAP
+682 LSTGG
-693 VTTEVGPMAGNGV
+693 
-706 PLLLERVATSGFAG
+706 PLLLERVVTAGAAG
-720 EVARGLLAG
+720 EVARTLLRG
-729 VLVAEDLERAGE
+729 VLVADDLDQARE
-741 LLERHPG
+741 LLERYPDR
-748 ARVVTLAG
+748 RVVTLAG
-756 ELVAAGRVEGGVVP
+756 ELLAAGRVEGGVVP

-775 AARRAAEQA
+775 AARRAAEEA
-784 ATEEAAADATLE
+784 AGAEAAATATRE
-796 RVGAELRAVQQDLEG
+796 RVGAELRAAQQELEAA
-811 QERRAADTARALRD
+811 ERRAADATRALRD

-835 RATLAGK
+835 RATLAGQ

-847 EGEAADAAERLHELD
+847 EREAATAAERLHELD
-862 AGRERAAA
+862 LGRERTAV
-870 RLATAQAE
+870 RLATAKAD
-878 LAAIKG
+878 LAATK
-884 PTPRPAA
+884 
-891 DPTAAEDGPAGGLDP
+891 DGPVAGNGGGLVP
-906 SAFKGYGPA
+906 GRVPA
-915 GQGVLPG
+915 GQGVLAG

-936 GPLADALDRAEQAAT
+936 APLADALDRAEQAAT

-963 RRLLDRRLAELRA
+963 RRLLDQRLAELRA

-984 ADRRARAR
+984 AERRARAR

-1011 ALARLERSLA
+1011 ALTRLERSLA
-1021 TAGAERDRLAEALQA
+1021 AAAAERDRLAATLQA
-1036 ARAGLAAAAAGRRQ
+1036 ARDGLAAAAAARRE
-1050 AAAALDEHHAV
+1050 AAAALDEQHAV

-1086 FAIDPDEAMAEYLPG
+1086 FAIDPDEAMAEYLPD

-1106 ELPDT
+1106 GLPET
-1111 DPRRQPSNEL
+1111 DPRRQPSTEL
-1121 RRAAAALDRRLTLLG
+1121 RRVATALDRRLALLG

-1145 FRALEERYGFLSGQL
+1145 FKALEERYSFLSGQL

-1168 DLLKVVRAVD
+1168 DLLKVVKAVD
-1178 ERVREVFGTAFE
+1178 ERVREVFGQAFT

-1213 TEPDDLL
+1213 TDPDDLL
-1220 ESGIEVEARPPGKR
+1220 ASGVEVEARPPGKK

-1317 QTEGVSKVVSRR
+1317 QTHGVSKVVSRR
-1329 LRSGTLDQDAAVA
+1329 LRSGTLDQNVVAA

>member
-1 VLACGRPR
+1 
-9 SEGVRASRVFLKS
+9 VRASRVFLKS

-31 AEKTTLDFEPGVT
+31 AEKTTLDFEPGIT

-74 GGKMEDV
+74 GGKMQDV

-86 GSRAALG
+86 GSRGALG
-93 RAEVALSIDNSAGLL
+93 RAEVALTIDNTAGLL
-108 PIDYSEV
+108 PIEYTEV

-127 EYALNGTPC
+127 EYAINGTPC

-192 KALRKLAGLEQH
+192 KALRKLAGMEQH

-219 KPLQQQAETAARAAE
+219 KPLQQQAETPARAAE

-249 ELAGVRERSASL
+249 ELASLRQRSASL

-267 FAARLAEL
+267 FATRLAEL
-275 EQRHDAEEATERRVQ
+275 EQRHDADEARERDLQ
-290 SELAELEP
+290 TELAELEP
-298 QAGRAGEA
+298 LAGRAGEA
-306 VHRLATVRER
+306 VYRLATVRER
-316 LKGTVAL
+316 LRGTVAL

-333 ALAEEPE
+333 ALAEESD

-352 EVADELAAVE
+352 EVAEELSRVE
-362 RELAATTAATAD
+362 DDLAATTATAD
-374 AAAGR
+374 EAAVHRNQA
-379 DRARDALA
+379 RAALA
-387 AFDQAAAR
+387 AFDQATAR
-395 AERARAAVHQREVRL
+395 ADRDRAAVHKREVRL
-410 ASEVAGLE
+410 ASEVTGLE
-418 RTIEQMQAEAGRLRE
+418 RTIEQMEAETGRLRD
-433 QAGGVERRRAETAAQ
+433 QAATLETRRR
-448 LERLGADRAEIQ
+448 
-460 GQQAAREAE
+460 
-469 RRQAD
+469 
-474 EQRAQRAAEA
+474 EQRAQVDQFRAERAELTAQQTARDTERRAADQQRDQLAAAA
-484 RRLATEERRVEAE
+484 RQLAATERRVEAE

-531 LGPLAPALSVDPGY
+531 LGPLAPALSVTPGY

-561 VAGPTVATTSARLL
+561 VAGPTVATTSAHLL
-575 HDAGSGRAIL
+575 RDAGSGRAIL
-585 LHPSDA
+585 LHPRG
-591 NPDHA
+591 PD
-596 PTDQDAANARSDAQV
+596 PRW
-611 APGVGPQAVPAGNA
+611 
-625 LADAGGNAPA
+625 
-635 DAGGDAPSDA
+635 DAP
-645 REDDPVA
+645 PT
-652 PAEARGD
+652 
-659 APAVPGVGP
+659 PGAGP
-668 RTGRVAEGREMGAA
+668 RTGRVADPGNGEAA
-682 LSTGGPVPTAP
+682 VSTG
-693 VTTEVGPMAGNGV
+693 E
-706 PLLLERVATSGFAG
+706 PLLLDRVATAGFAG
-720 EVARGLLAG
+720 DVARGLLAG
-729 VLVAEDLERAGE
+729 VLVADDLDQARE
-741 LLERHPG
+741 LLERYPDR
-748 ARVVTLAG
+748 RVVTLAG
-756 ELVAAGRVEGGVVP
+756 ELLAAGRVEGGVVP

-775 AARRAAEQA
+775 AARRAADEA
-784 ATEEAAADATLE
+784 AEAEAAATATLE
-796 RVGAELRAVQQDLEG
+796 RVGAELRAAQQELEAAEG
-811 QERRAADTARALRD
+811 RAAEANRALRD

-835 RATLAGK
+835 RATMVGK
-842 ELRGL
+842 ELRAL
-847 EGEAADAAERLHELD
+847 DGEAATAAERLHELD
-862 AGRERAAA
+862 TGRERTVT
-870 RLATAQAE
+870 RLATARTD
-878 LAAIKG
+878 LAAA
-884 PTPRPAA
+884 PQ
-891 DPTAAEDGPAGGLDP
+891 
-906 SAFKGYGPA
+906 
-915 GQGVLPG
+915 QGVLAG

-936 GPLADALDRAEQAAT
+936 EPLADALDRAEQAAT

-963 RRLLDRRLAELRA
+963 RRLLDERLAELRT

-984 ADRRARAR
+984 FEHRARAR

-998 ARRAGLAATAGAS
+998 ARRAGLAATAGAA

-1021 TAGAERDRLAEALQA
+1021 AATAERDRLAATLQA
-1036 ARAGLAAAAAGRRQ
+1036 GREGLAGAAASRRE

-1061 TRASDEARVE
+1061 ARASDEARVE

-1106 ELPDT
+1106 GLAET
-1111 DPRRQPSNEL
+1111 DPRRQPSTEL
-1121 RRAAAALDRRLTLLG
+1121 RRVATALDRRLTLLG

-1145 FRALEERYGFLSGQL
+1145 FKALEERYSFLSGQL

-1178 ERVREVFGTAFE
+1178 ERVREVFGQAFE

-1202 LFPGGEGRLVL
+1202 LFPGGDGRLVL
-1213 TEPDDLL
+1213 TEPDDILT
-1220 ESGIEVEARPPGKR
+1220 SGVEIEARPPGKK

-1317 QTEGVSKVVSRR
+1317 QAEGVSKVVSRR
-1329 LRSGTLDQDAAVA
+1329 LRSGTVDENVNVVAA